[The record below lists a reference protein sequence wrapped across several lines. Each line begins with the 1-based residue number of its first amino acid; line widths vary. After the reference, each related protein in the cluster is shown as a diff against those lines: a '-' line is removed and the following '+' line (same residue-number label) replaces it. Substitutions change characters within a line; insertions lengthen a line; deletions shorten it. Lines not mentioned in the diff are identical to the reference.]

1 MSDKLNKLMEIIN
14 TALQAPG
21 KSKLTEA
28 QFDVGGF
35 ISPNVRHL
43 YNNLG
48 AISTHYLEC
57 GTHAGSSLVS
67 AVYGNDNLK
76 SATGIDNFS
85 LFSENQD
92 IAKEFYNNADRHIKG
107 RYTMLEMDYFK
118 NTKKEIPNPIDLYLF
133 DGDHSYEHQYK
144 GITHYAQFFA
154 DECIVLVDDG
164 GWKEPNA
171 ATFKGLADSGLTVDY
186 YMTLWSGRES
196 DCGDRGFWNGII
208 VALVSKNKK

>member
-1 MSDKLNKLMEIIN
+1 MSNKLEQLKEIIN
-14 TALQAPG
+14 TALQSPG

-48 AISTHYLEC
+48 SISTHYLEC

-67 AVYGNDNLK
+67 TVYGNDNLK
-76 SATGIDNFS
+76 SATGVDDFS

-92 IAKEFYNNADRHIKG
+92 ISKVFYDNADRHIKG

-118 NTKKEIPNPIDLYLF
+118 TTKKEIPNKIDLYLF

-144 GITHYAQFFA
+144 GITHYAQFLA
-154 DECIVLVDDG
+154 DECIILIDDIA
-164 GWKEPNA
+164 WTNPNA
-171 ATFKGLADSGLTVDY
+171 ATFKGLADSGLTIQY
-186 YMTLWSGRES
+186 YITLWSGKES
-196 DCGDRGFWNGII
+196 DCSDRGFWNGIG
-208 VALVSKNKK
+208 VALVSKK